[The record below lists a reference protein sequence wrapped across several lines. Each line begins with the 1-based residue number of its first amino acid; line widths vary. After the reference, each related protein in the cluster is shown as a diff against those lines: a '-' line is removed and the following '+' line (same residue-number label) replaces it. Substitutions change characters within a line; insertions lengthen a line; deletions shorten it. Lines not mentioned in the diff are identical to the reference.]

1 MKFNICVA
9 VPITSG
15 DLERNKEVLKNILD
29 ENPEFVELRFD
40 YIENIQQITP
50 SFVKNLLDLI
60 KSQTKP
66 IFTFRDFSEGGQIEL
81 GKSERLKIIQLLI
94 EAHPQYYDI
103 EMKND
108 RETLQSVI
116 NMARENNVKLI
127 YSFHDFEK
135 TPSYDE
141 GFNIIEKFKE
151 ELVNNYAVDFI
162 SIKKTIFK
170 LIFTAQKFE
179 DNLIP
184 MKICKDFLEKNK
196 SKNVISFCMGELGI
210 FSRIMCV
217 IAGSFLTYASL
228 EERTAPG
235 QINIRNMREILK
247 IVSNNY

>member
-1 MKFNICVA
+1 MKVNICVA

-15 DLERNKEVLKNILD
+15 VLEQNEEVLKNILD
-29 ENPEFVELRFD
+29 ENPEFVEFRFD
-40 YIENIQQITP
+40 YIEDIQQITP
-50 SFVKNLLDLI
+50 TFVKNLLDLI
-60 KSQTKP
+60 ETQTKA

-81 GKSERLKIIQLLI
+81 SKSERLKIIQLLI

-116 NMARENNVKLI
+116 NMVRENNVKLI

-141 GFNIIEKFKE
+141 GVRLIEKFKE
-151 ELVNNYAVDFI
+151 DLLNNYAVDFL
-162 SIKKTIFK
+162 SIKETIFK
-170 LIFTAQKFE
+170 IIFTAKKFE

-184 MKICKDFLEKNK
+184 MKICRDFLERNK
-196 SKNVISFCMGELGI
+196 HKNVISFCMGELGI
-210 FSRIMCV
+210 FSRV
-217 IAGSFLTYASL
+217 LSVNVGSFLTYASL

-235 QINIRNMREILK
+235 QINIKKIREFHELLSK
-247 IVSNNY
+247 G